1 MMTAL
6 LLSVVLQWI
15 VIVVLAGVV
24 FALTRQIGVLYER
37 VAPAGALMI
46 GRGVVVG
53 EAAPAVRASRLDG
66 ETEMV
71 GAPSVNGLATL
82 VFFLSPTCPVCKSL
96 LPALRSMAH
105 AEASSLRILLAG
117 DGAPD
122 EYRTFVRREKIEG
135 FPLVLST
142 QLGMTWQ
149 IAKLPYAVLL
159 DESGIVRSHGI
170 VNSREHL
177 ESLVE
182 ARERGVA
189 SIQEYFGA
197 GRSDDPGDPH
207 AGHIHS
213 PGVISQE
220 PSAYGAAQ
228 AAHPQAPHSS
238 SQGQSTYG
246 ASGHGALATQKTSH
260 EPAAGPSPRAKVA

>member
-71 GAPSVNGLATL
+71 GAPSGNGLATL

-117 DGAPD
+117 DGAAD
-122 EYRTFVRREKIEG
+122 EYRTFVRREKLEG

-159 DESGIVRSHGI
+159 DENGIVRSHGI

-197 GRSDDPGDPH
+197 READD
-207 AGHIHS
+207 AGHLHS
-213 PGVISQE
+213 PRFASQD
-220 PSAYGAAQ
+220 PSAHGAAHTRHQ
-228 AAHPQAPHSS
+228 HSPRGPSQDS
-238 SQGQSTYG
+238 SAYG
-246 ASGHGALATQKTSH
+246 ASGHGALATQTTSH